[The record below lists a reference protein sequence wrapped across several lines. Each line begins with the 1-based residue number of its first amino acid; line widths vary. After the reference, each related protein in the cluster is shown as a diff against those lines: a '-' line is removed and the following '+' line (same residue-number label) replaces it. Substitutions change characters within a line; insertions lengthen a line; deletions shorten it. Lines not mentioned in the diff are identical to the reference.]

1 MGDTAAPDQ
10 ARTAIVSV
18 SALQKVVAALFVDAG
33 MRETASQT
41 IATALVEADRQGI
54 GSHGVAMAQMYI
66 ERLERGSVSR
76 AESVT
81 IVQDNDAVAVLDA
94 GHMLGHLAG
103 DEAMAIAVDKAHR
116 FGLGVVAVCHGFH
129 FGVAGRYAASATRAG
144 CIGIAMCNTRP
155 MIAPPGGLA
164 PTVGNNPLAIAVPT
178 SSGTPI
184 LLDMAMSE
192 VALARIRAAARNE
205 QAIPPD
211 WAVGADGRPT
221 TDPHVA
227 LEGMLAPM
235 GGTKGFALALLIDAM
250 CGLLAGGAWGADV
263 KPLFDDLSQPA
274 DCSFLFIALNIAHF
288 RPIEGFLEEA
298 TMMRERVR
306 AVPNRNEGQ
315 TPVPGDRR
323 AALAR
328 EQAAHVALD
337 QAVLDRLTHFA
348 VERGVDASSL
358 TSLAAVPL

>member
-1 MGDTAAPDQ
+1 MGDTAALNR
-10 ARTAIVSV
+10 ATTVVVSA
-18 SALQKVVAALFVDAG
+18 SALQRVVTALFVDAG

-41 IATALVEADRQGI
+41 IAAALVEADQQGV

-66 ERLERGSVSR
+66 ERLERGSVAR
-76 AESVT
+76 AENAT
-81 IVQDNDAVAVLDA
+81 IVQDNHAVAVLDA

-103 DEAMAIAVDKAHR
+103 DQAMAIAVDKARR
-116 FGLGVVAVCHGFH
+116 FGLGAVAVRHGFH
-129 FGVAGRYAASATRAG
+129 FGAAGRYAASATREG

-205 QAIPPD
+205 QAIPPN
-211 WAVGADGRPT
+211 WAVGPDGRPT

-227 LEGMLAPM
+227 LEGMLAPI
-235 GGTKGFALALLIDAM
+235 GGAKGFALALLIDIM
-250 CGLLAGGAWGADV
+250 CGLLASGAWGAGV
-263 KPLFDDLSQPA
+263 KPLFGNLSQPA

-288 RPIEGFLEEA
+288 RPVEDFLA
-298 TMMRERVR
+298 AAAALRERVH
-306 AVPNRNEGQ
+306 AVPNRNESR
-315 TPVPGDRR
+315 TSVPGDRR
-323 AALAR
+323 AALAQ

-337 QAVLDRLTHFA
+337 RAVLDRLTRFA
-348 VERGVDASSL
+348 MGRGVDVSPL
-358 TSLAAVPL
+358 TSLAEGP